1 MKKLITAF
9 VATAVALSASA
20 KIEGDG
26 YYRVQNFKTGR
37 YIYVLDDKGELNFQA
52 TTAELGALQLYKDYE
67 KTISDPST
75 IIYVKDL
82 NGKNQDFDLQT
93 QGTGVKAIIDYPV
106 SIRLANAKLETYMV
120 FGRNSGMTRY
130 IGDSTEGDSD
140 RGYVTSIGNGDYF
153 RWYFHPITTGDSN
166 YFGILPELND
176 GGDFYASLY
185 ADFPYTCHSEGMTVY
200 YVTSYADGVAYIY
213 PIEGTVPKGTPVIIK
228 CSSPFTAG
236 NKLDLGGEAAPISY
250 NKLKGVYFNNTSLLH
265 KNLTPNDPET
275 MRVLGKLS
283 DGSVGFVKYTEAN
296 LPRNKAYLVVP
307 AGSPDEIRM
316 EVSSSGIA
324 DISADSKEATIRVN
338 GLDIYVEGAEI
349 TEIYSI
355 TGQLIAR
362 GNGNGHLSV
371 PAPGLYIVKAGTTV
385 RKIMAR

>member
-1 MKKLITAF
+1 MKKLITTF
-9 VATAVALSASA
+9 VATAIALSASA
-20 KIEGDG
+20 IIEGDG
-26 YYRVQNFKTGR
+26 YYRVQNYKTGR

-52 TTAELGALQLYKDYE
+52 TTAELGALQLYKNYE
-67 KTISDPST
+67 STISDPST

-93 QGTGVKAIIDYPV
+93 QGTGVKTIIDYPV
-106 SIRLANAKLETYMV
+106 SIRLANSTLGIYMV

-130 IGDSTEGDSD
+130 IGDATESDSE

-153 RWYFHPITTGDSN
+153 RWYFHPLSTDDTN
-166 YFGILPELND
+166 YFGILPEFND
-176 GGDFYASLY
+176 GNDYYASLY
-185 ADFPYTCHSEGMTVY
+185 ADFPFTCHSEGMTAY

-213 PIEGTVPKGTPVIIK
+213 PIEGTVAKGTPVIIK

-236 NKLDLGGEAAPISY
+236 NKLNIGGDGTAVSS

-283 DGSVGFVKYTEAN
+283 DGSIGFVKCTEVN

-316 EVSSSGIA
+316 EVASSGIA
-324 DISADSKEATIRVN
+324 DIAADSNAATIRVN
-338 GLDIYVEGAEI
+338 GLDVYVDGAAVAEI
-349 TEIYSI
+349 YNV

-362 GNGNGHLSV
+362 GNGNGRLSV